1 MTDTKDTFLLV
12 DGHSLA
18 YRAFYAYLRGSE
30 GGLRTSKGIP
40 TSVCYGFLKALLEVL
55 EKEQP
60 KAAAV
65 AFDTRMPTFRHDVDD
80 TYKAGRP
87 ETPQEFIE
95 DLQNL
100 KEILSALQIPRM
112 ELPGYEADDLLGSLA
127 QQGVLA
133 GYKVKILS
141 GDQDLFQLVDREET
155 IRVLYQSSQ
164 PPGIREFGPEQIKEK
179 LGVWP
184 EQVVDYKALCGDTSD
199 NIPGVKGIGAKT
211 AIKLLEEFNSV
222 EGIYQHLDQIKGA
235 TKTKLEAGQDAAL
248 HSYWM
253 ATIHRDAPMAA
264 DITQCRLTGF
274 LEEDVRP
281 LLEHLEFT
289 SFLRQVKRLQ
299 TAFSKGSEQQA
310 EIEKQEAADDELWFG
325 FQDQPRLDIQ
335 VTIVDSAEKL
345 EQFLEALKKL
355 SPETILAFDTETT
368 SLDVR
373 QAQLV
378 GIGCSWQEEQ
388 AYYFPLGHLEGQNYP
403 PSLEALKPILED
415 SHVPKAF
422 QNAKYDRLILLN
434 HNIHLQGVVFDP
446 MLASYTL
453 NPETEHNL
461 AALSIRY
468 LKTTMPSY
476 QELVGKKKTIAEVPI
491 ANAAH
496 YCGMDAVCTQKLV
509 PLLKAELAQS
519 PTLEKLFYTL
529 ELPLEPVLADMEWQ
543 GIRID
548 KAYLAQL
555 SEELTRDLKTLEE
568 RAYELV
574 GEPFNLN
581 SPKQLSDI
589 LFEKLKLDSRKSKKT
604 TLGYSTNVQVLEKLQ
619 GDHPLIDTILENRTL
634 SKLKSTYV
642 DALPE
647 LVNPTTHR
655 VHTDFNQAVTTTGR
669 LSSSHPNLQ
678 NIPIRTEFS
687 RRVRSAFIPEENG
700 LLVSADYSQIEFR
713 ILAHVSQEIPLVQAF
728 NTGEDVHALTAKLL
742 LEKTEVTKEERRL
755 GKTLN
760 YGVIYGMGSDRFARE
775 AGVSRAEA
783 KKFLDGFYERYPK
796 VFAYLKQTEKMALE
810 KEYVETIFGRRR
822 YFPNL
827 AKQPTN
833 QRLALLRAATNA
845 PIQGT
850 AADIIK
856 MAMLRVHEALK
867 PYQSRLLLQVHDE
880 LVFEVPK
887 AEWEE
892 VQTIIRTSMEQ
903 AVTLS
908 VPLSVDISAGV
919 NWKEAK

>member
-1 MTDTKDTFLLV
+1 MTEPKDTFLLV

-18 YRAFYAYLRGSE
+18 YRSFYAYLRGSE

-55 EKEQP
+55 EKEKP

-100 KEILSALQIPRM
+100 KEILTALQIPRM

-127 QQGVLA
+127 QQGVLS

-141 GDQDLFQLVDREET
+141 GDQDLFQLVDREDT

-211 AIKLLEEFNSV
+211 AIKLIEEFNSV
-222 EGIYQHLDQIKGA
+222 EGIYKHLDQIKGA

-253 ATIHRDAPMAA
+253 ATIHRDAPMAV
-264 DITQCRLTGF
+264 DIAQCRLTGF
-274 LEEDVRP
+274 EEEDVRP
-281 LLEHLEFT
+281 LLETLEFT

-310 EIEKQEAADDELWFG
+310 DIEAQEAVDDELWFG
-325 FQDQPRLDIQ
+325 FQDQTRLDIQ

-345 EQFLEALKKL
+345 EQFLNALKTL
-355 SPETILAFDTETT
+355 PPATILAFDTETT
-368 SLDVR
+368 SLNVR
-373 QAQLV
+373 LAQLV
-378 GIGCSWQEEQ
+378 GIGCSWQDEQ
-388 AYYFPLGHLEGQNYP
+388 AYYFPLGHLEGENYP

-415 SHVPKAF
+415 VHIPKTF
-422 QNAKYDRLILLN
+422 QNAKYDRLVLLN
-434 HNIHLQGVVFDP
+434 QDIHLQGVVFDP

-461 AALSIRY
+461 AALSLRY

-476 QELVGKKKTIAEVPI
+476 QELVGKRKTIAEVPI

-509 PLLKAELAQS
+509 PLLQAELAQL
-519 PTLEKLFYTL
+519 PTLEKLFCTL

-548 KAYLAQL
+548 KNYLAQL

-589 LFEKLKLDSRKSKKT
+589 LFDKLKLDSRKSKKT

-647 LVNPTTHR
+647 LVDPKTHR
-655 VHTDFNQAVTTTGR
+655 VHTDFNQAITTTGR

-687 RRVRSAFIPEENG
+687 RRVRSAFIPEEDC

-713 ILAHVSQEIPLVQAF
+713 ILAHVSQEMPLVQAF

-742 LEKTEVTKEERRL
+742 FEKSVVTAAERRL

-775 AGVSRAEA
+775 ASVSRAEA
-783 KKFLDGFYERYPK
+783 KKFVDSFYERYPK
-796 VFAYLKQTEKMALE
+796 VFAYLKQTEKMAIE

-856 MAMLRVHEALK
+856 MAMLRIHEALK
-867 PYQSRLLLQVHDE
+867 PYQAKLLLQVHDE

-892 VQTIIRTSMEQ
+892 VQTIIRTCMEH

-908 VPLSVDISAGV
+908 VPLNVDINAGV
-919 NWKEAK
+919 NWREAK

>member
-18 YRAFYAYLRGSE
+18 YRSFYAYLRGSE

-55 EKEQP
+55 EKEKP

-141 GDQDLFQLVDREET
+141 GDQDLFQLVDREDT

-235 TKTKLEAGQDAAL
+235 TKTKLEAGQDAAQ

-264 DITQCRLTGF
+264 DIAQCRLTGF
-274 LEEDVRP
+274 QEEDVRP

-299 TAFSKGSEQQA
+299 TAFSKGSEEQA
-310 EIEKQEAADDELWFG
+310 EIEKQEAVDDELWFG

-345 EQFLEALKKL
+345 EQFLEALKRL
-355 SPETILAFDTETT
+355 SPETILALDTETT

-378 GIGCSWQEEQ
+378 GIGCSWQDKQ

-403 PSLEALKPILED
+403 PSLVALKPLLED
-415 SHVPKAF
+415 AHTPKAF

-468 LKTTMPSY
+468 LKTTMPSFE
-476 QELVGKKKTIAEVPI
+476 ELVGKKKTIAEVPI
-491 ANAAH
+491 VNAAH

-655 VHTDFNQAVTTTGR
+655 VHTDFNQTVTTTGR

-687 RRVRSAFIPEENG
+687 RRVRSAFIPEENW

-742 LEKTEVTKEERRL
+742 LEKSEVTKEERRL

-833 QRLALLRAATNA
+833 QRLALLRAAINA

-867 PYQSRLLLQVHDE
+867 SYQSRLLLQVHDE

-892 VQTIIRTSMEQ
+892 VQTIIRTGMEQ

>member
-65 AFDTRMPTFRHDVDD
+65 AFDTRMPTFRHDADD

-87 ETPQEFIE
+87 ETPQEFID

-100 KEILSALQIPRM
+100 KEILSSLQIPRM

-141 GDQDLFQLVDREET
+141 GDQDLFQLVDREGT
-155 IRVLYQSSQ
+155 IRVLYQSTQ
-164 PPGIREFGPEQIKEK
+164 QPGIREFGPEQIKEK

-211 AIKLLEEFNSV
+211 AVKLLEEFNSLK
-222 EGIYQHLDQIKGA
+222 GIYQHLDQIKGA
-235 TKTKLEAGQDAAL
+235 TKTKLEVGEDAAQ

-253 ATIHRDAPMAA
+253 ATIHRDAPMVA
-264 DITQCRLTGF
+264 DVDQCRLTGF
-274 LEEDVRP
+274 QEEDVRP
-281 LLEHLEFT
+281 LLENLEFT

-310 EIEKQEAADDELWFG
+310 AVEEQEAADDELWFG

-345 EQFLEALKKL
+345 EQFLEAVKAL
-355 SPETILAFDTETT
+355 SPETILALDTETT

-378 GIGCSWQEEQ
+378 GIGCSWQDEQ

-403 PSLEALKPILED
+403 PSLEALKPLLED
-415 SHVPKAF
+415 AHVPKAF

-434 HNIHLQGVVFDP
+434 HHIHLQGVTFDP

-453 NPETEHNL
+453 NPESGHNL

-468 LKTTMPSY
+468 LKTTMPSFE
-476 QELVGKKKTIAEVPI
+476 ELVGKKKTIAEIPI

-509 PLLKAELAQS
+509 LLLKAELAQA

-548 KAYLAQL
+548 KAYLNQL
-555 SEELTRDLKTLEE
+555 SEELTRDLKTLEDQ
-568 RAYELV
+568 AYELV

-647 LVNPTTHR
+647 LLNPTTHR
-655 VHTDFNQAVTTTGR
+655 IHTDFNQAVTTTGR

-687 RRVRSAFIPEENG
+687 RRVRSAFIPEENW

-742 LEKTEVTKEERRL
+742 LEKTAVTKEERRL

-796 VFAYLKQTEKMALE
+796 VFAYLKQTEKMAIE

-833 QRLALLRAATNA
+833 QRLALLRAAVNA

-867 PYQSRLLLQVHDE
+867 PYQSKLLLQVHDE

-887 AEWEE
+887 TEWEE
-892 VQTIIRTSMEQ
+892 VQPIIRTCMEQ

-908 VPLSVDISAGV
+908 VPLNVDINAGV

>member
-1 MTDTKDTFLLV
+1 MTDPKDTFLLV

-65 AFDTRMPTFRHDVDD
+65 AFDTRMPTFRHDADD

-87 ETPQEFIE
+87 ETPQEFID

-141 GDQDLFQLVDREET
+141 GDQDLFQLVDREGT
-155 IRVLYQSSQ
+155 IRVLYQSTQ
-164 PPGIREFGPEQIKEK
+164 LPGIREFGPDQIKEK
-179 LGVWP
+179 LGIWP

-211 AIKLLEEFNSV
+211 AVKLLEEFNSLK
-222 EGIYQHLDQIKGA
+222 EIYQHLDQIKGA
-235 TKTKLEAGQDAAL
+235 TKTKLEAGEDAAQ

-253 ATIHRDAPMAA
+253 ATIHRDAPMVA
-264 DITQCRLTGF
+264 DVDQCRLTGF
-274 LEEDVRP
+274 QEEDVRP

-299 TAFSKGSEQQA
+299 TAFSKGSEEQSA
-310 EIEKQEAADDELWFG
+310 LEEQEAADDELWFG
-325 FQDQPRLDIQ
+325 FQDQTRLDIQ
-335 VTIVDSAEKL
+335 VTVVDSAEKL
-345 EQFLEALKKL
+345 EQFLEALKTL
-355 SPETILAFDTETT
+355 SPDTILALDTETT

-378 GIGCSWQEEQ
+378 GIGCSWQDER

-403 PSLEALKPILED
+403 PSLGALKPLLED
-415 SHVPKAF
+415 AHVPKAF
-422 QNAKYDRLILLN
+422 QNAKFDRLILLN
-434 HNIHLQGVVFDP
+434 QNIHVQGVVFDP

-453 NPETEHNL
+453 NPEGEHNL

-491 ANAAH
+491 DNAAH
-496 YCGMDAVCTQKLV
+496 YCGMDAVCTQKLI

-529 ELPLEPVLADMEWQ
+529 ELPLEPVLADMEWR

-555 SEELTRDLKTLEE
+555 SEELTRDLKTLED

-589 LFEKLKLDSRKSKKT
+589 LFDKLKLDSRKSKKT

-647 LVNPTTHR
+647 LLNPKTHR
-655 VHTDFNQAVTTTGR
+655 IHTDFNQAVTTTGR

-687 RRVRSAFIPEENG
+687 RRVRSAFIPEENW

-713 ILAHVSQEIPLVQAF
+713 ILAHVSQEMPLVQAF

-742 LEKTEVTKEERRL
+742 LEKAEVTKEERRL

-833 QRLALLRAATNA
+833 QRLALLRAAVNA

-856 MAMLRVHEALK
+856 MAMLLVHKALK

-887 AEWEE
+887 TEWEE

>member
-18 YRAFYAYLRGSE
+18 YRSFYAYLRGSE

-80 TYKAGRP
+80 TYKAGRA
-87 ETPQEFIE
+87 ETPQEFID

-127 QQGVLA
+127 MQGVQA
-133 GYKVKILS
+133 GYRVKLLS
-141 GDQDLFQLVDREET
+141 GDQDLFQLVDREGN
-155 IRVLYQSSQ
+155 IRVLYQSTQ
-164 PPGIREFGPEQIKEK
+164 QPGIREFGPEQVKEK

-211 AIKLLEEFNSV
+211 AIKLLEEYNSLA
-222 EGIYQHLDQIKGA
+222 EIYKHIKEIKGA
-235 TKTKLEAGQDAAL
+235 TKTKLEAGEDAAQ

-253 ATIHRDAPMAA
+253 ATIHRDAPMVA
-264 DITQCRLTGF
+264 DVDQCRLTGF
-274 LEEDVRP
+274 QEEDVRP
-281 LLEHLEFT
+281 LLENLEFT

-299 TAFSKGSEQQA
+299 TAFSKGSEQQ
-310 EIEKQEAADDELWFG
+310 EEMDRQEAADDELWFG
-325 FQDQPRLDIQ
+325 FQDQARLDIQ
-335 VTIVDSAEKL
+335 VTVVDSAEKL
-345 EQFLEALKKL
+345 AQFLTALKAL
-355 SPETILAFDTETT
+355 PSETILAFDTETT

-378 GIGCSWQEEQ
+378 GIGCSWQDEQ
-388 AYYFPLGHLEGQNYP
+388 AYYFPIGHLEGQNYP
-403 PSLEALKPILED
+403 ASLAALSPFLED
-415 SHVPKAF
+415 INVPKAF

-434 HNIHLQGVVFDP
+434 HEVNLQGVVFDP

-453 NPETEHNL
+453 NPEAEHNL
-461 AALSIRY
+461 AALSLRY

-476 QELVGKKKTIAEVPI
+476 EGLVGKKKTIAEVPI
-491 ANAAH
+491 TDAAH

-519 PTLEKLFYTL
+519 PTLEKLYNTL

-548 KAYLAQL
+548 KVYLAQL

-647 LVNPTTHR
+647 LVNPKTHR
-655 VHTDFNQAVTTTGR
+655 VHTDFNQTITTTGR

-687 RRVRSAFIPEENG
+687 RRVRSAFIPEENW

-713 ILAHVSQEIPLVQAF
+713 ILAHVSQEMPLVQAF

-742 LEKTEVTKEERRL
+742 FEKSEVTKEERRL

-775 AGVSRAEA
+775 AGVNRADA
-783 KKFLDGFYERYPK
+783 KKFVDGFYERYPK

-822 YFPNL
+822 YFHNL

-833 QRLALLRAATNA
+833 QRLALLRAAINA

-856 MAMLRVHEALK
+856 IAMLHVHKALK

-892 VQTIIRTSMEQ
+892 VQTLIRTCMEQ

-908 VPLSVDISAGV
+908 VPLNVDINAGV